1 MENIFEEKPIQLVT
15 DTFDLQ
21 SEGIDFLKKLS
32 DKRVAIITVTGQ
44 VYSGKSFL
52 SSQLIGRNNQAFP
65 IGGFDNRV
73 QTLTKG
79 IWVWGKPI
87 IKNDTYILILDCEGF
102 FIDSD
107 MKRKDY
113 DEKMFIICNLIS
125 STLIFN
131 VKKKDTDSQDNIS
144 DEMIKESNELFNKL
158 IDNINK
164 VKLDNENI
172 QEENNNLTN
181 NDIPKIFW
189 INRDYDIKDMSK
201 YNEKY
206 ELNDNETYQKLYKK
220 NIERL
225 CLPFPTAEEADMLI
239 NIYLS
244 EPDNPFT
251 SEFNDSMN
259 QVKKLIIDN
268 VKPKSI
274 NGIQLNGQLF
284 YGVLQE
290 FTTNISSGETCYFI
304 SSLKSA
310 IYSSLNDIT
319 ENIVN
324 KFRTKFTDE
333 IDKNCNI
340 YEKVKNSYEEIIK
353 EIQDIFPK
361 SYIGQVL
368 KSNYLS
374 DVLSDIFLSVNED
387 IENSIKD
394 AVNNF
399 EEKIKKINENESKKQ
414 VENIQNINDIKTH
427 LKNFSSGIR
436 EKIENELFNDNTKL
450 ISIFPLI
457 KEYIENICKKIDYY
471 SDNISNY
478 VENNLKKYEG
488 DSKNKENILDEKVN
502 EIKEKD
508 SQILVLKLNIDDLK
522 QQLYLKEKEYLNNID
537 IEKAKYKKL
546 EDFSKEKDQ
555 VIRDLELKVEN
566 LNKEL
571 AIKNTLSS
579 KNEEELKN
587 VKKELEELRG
597 NYKIFQEKTIE
608 ESKNDCLDIK
618 EKELKDLL
626 SNIMVTYSEYAD
638 IVGKLE
644 ENKNLVFRNK
654 FIEETKNGVEKT
666 SKNMLDELSLF
677 KEKHYKTMTD
687 NYEKEISKLKNENLT
702 LTSELEKTNNNL
714 KIQKNESELLENK
727 LKNLQSN
734 KEEEQSTIQ
743 NKDKL
748 IQTQKE
754 ILELCKSSEKE
765 LSTKISTYELDLS
778 QNIAELKMK
787 EDEIEV
793 LTFVMECIFKKD
805 KNSYERNLTKLSG
818 PIKEKIK
825 ELNKKYKF
833 IK

>member
-1 MENIFEEKPIQLVT
+1 
-15 DTFDLQ
+15 
-21 SEGIDFLKKLS
+21 
-32 DKRVAIITVTGQ
+32 
-44 VYSGKSFL
+44 
-52 SSQLIGRNNQAFP
+52 
-65 IGGFDNRV
+65 
-73 QTLTKG
+73 
-79 IWVWGKPI
+79 
-87 IKNDTYILILDCEGF
+87 
-102 FIDSD
+102 
-107 MKRKDY
+107 
-113 DEKMFIICNLIS
+113 
-125 STLIFN
+125 
-131 VKKKDTDSQDNIS
+131 
-144 DEMIKESNELFNKL
+144 
-158 IDNINK
+158 
-164 VKLDNENI
+164 
-172 QEENNNLTN
+172 
-181 NDIPKIFW
+181 
-189 INRDYDIKDMSK
+189 
-201 YNEKY
+201 
-206 ELNDNETYQKLYKK
+206 
-220 NIERL
+220 
-225 CLPFPTAEEADMLI
+225 MLI

-259 QVKKLIIDN
+259 HFKKLIIDD

-290 FTTNISSGETCYFI
+290 FTTNISNGETCYFI

-310 IYSSLNDIT
+310 MYSSLNDIS
-319 ENIVN
+319 ENILN
-324 KFRTKFTDE
+324 KFRIKFTDE
-333 IDKNCNI
+333 IDKNINI

-353 EIQDIFPK
+353 EIQEFFSK

-368 KSNYLS
+368 KSNYITE
-374 DVLSDIFLSVNED
+374 VLSDIFSSVNED
-387 IENSIKD
+387 IENSVKD

-399 EEKIKKINENESKKQ
+399 DEKIKNINENESKKQ
-414 VENIQNINDIKTH
+414 VENIQNINDINTN
-427 LKNFSSGIR
+427 LKNFTSSIR
-436 EKIENELFNDNTKL
+436 ENIEKELFNDNTKL

-457 KEYIENICKKIDYY
+457 KEYIENICKKIDSY
-471 SDNISNY
+471 SDSISSY
-478 VENNLKKYEG
+478 VGSNLKKFEG
-488 DSKNKENILDEKVN
+488 DSKNKESILDEKLN

-508 SQILVLKLNIDDLK
+508 SQIIELKLKIDELR
-522 QQLYLKEKEYLNNID
+522 QQLFLKEKENLNNID
-537 IEKAKYKKL
+537 IEKAKYNRL
-546 EDFSKEKDQ
+546 DDFSKEKDK
-555 VIRDLELKVEN
+555 VIGELELKLEN

-571 AIKNTLSS
+571 DIKNTLSS
-579 KNEEELKN
+579 KNEEELIN
-587 VKKELEELRG
+587 VKKELEELKEK
-597 NYKIFQEKTIE
+597 YKTFQETTIE
-608 ESKNDCLDIK
+608 ESKNDVLDIK

-654 FIEETKNGVEKT
+654 FIEETKNGVENT

-677 KEKHYKTMTD
+677 KEKHFKTMTD

-714 KIQKNESELLENK
+714 KVQKNESELLENK

-734 KEEEQSTIQ
+734 KEEEQSTNE
-743 NKDKL
+743 NKDNIMK
-748 IQTQKE
+748 TQKE
-754 ILELCKSSEKE
+754 MLELCKTSEKE
-765 LSTKISTYELDLS
+765 LTKKLNTYELDLS

>member
-1 MENIFEEKPIQLVT
+1 
-15 DTFDLQ
+15 
-21 SEGIDFLKKLS
+21 
-32 DKRVAIITVTGQ
+32 
-44 VYSGKSFL
+44 
-52 SSQLIGRNNQAFP
+52 
-65 IGGFDNRV
+65 
-73 QTLTKG
+73 
-79 IWVWGKPI
+79 
-87 IKNDTYILILDCEGF
+87 
-102 FIDSD
+102 
-107 MKRKDY
+107 
-113 DEKMFIICNLIS
+113 
-125 STLIFN
+125 
-131 VKKKDTDSQDNIS
+131 
-144 DEMIKESNELFNKL
+144 
-158 IDNINK
+158 
-164 VKLDNENI
+164 
-172 QEENNNLTN
+172 
-181 NDIPKIFW
+181 
-189 INRDYDIKDMSK
+189 MSK